1 MQELETL
8 LTSLVQ
14 RGWKPYGNKALDID
28 IEDDTVIIT
37 PDNFFAD
44 DLEVNIRSIVSLESW
59 LWQFVCR
66 NKLYKKT
73 NEKFRE
79 SVSKVWL
86 NTWWFAHNHQYRL
99 LESALI
105 PEEELGEFLVDN
117 IKVEWPGKN

>member
-44 DLEVNIRSIVSLESW
+44 DLEVNIRSIVSLES
-59 LWQFVCR
+59 
-66 NKLYKKT
+66 
-73 NEKFRE
+73 
-79 SVSKVWL
+79 
-86 NTWWFAHNHQYRL
+86 
-99 LESALI
+99 
-105 PEEELGEFLVDN
+105 
-117 IKVEWPGKN
+117 